1 METAAEQQP
10 DTNSQ
15 CISSSL
21 KPSRIASSKLDL
33 DGARNNIHAK
43 KGNVGFDC
51 TQQREEDP
59 GAENSLNTATNLSK
73 EGGLRYRQKKSIQER
88 SPERSPVQASPDS
101 WGIEEG
107 TGGPWWA
114 RYAAAKEE
122 MGKAEAS
129 IRRRERRGFFSWD
142 CGSAEQ
148 GIYRGSLVV
157 WERRGL
163 TKNYSLCSKL

>member
-21 KPSRIASSKLDL
+21 KPSRITSSKLDL

-73 EGGLRYRQKKSIQER
+73 EGGLRYRQTVADLGFEPRVCLGKTSR
-88 SPERSPVQASPDS
+88 YNMVQFNMQF
-101 WGIEEG
+101 GNI
-107 TGGPWWA
+107 TT
-114 RYAAAKEE
+114 K
-122 MGKAEAS
+122 
-129 IRRRERRGFFSWD
+129 FS
-142 CGSAEQ
+142 
-148 GIYRGSLVV
+148 
-157 WERRGL
+157 
-163 TKNYSLCSKL
+163 K